1 MDFIFNI
8 TKNLKYFFVIMFLVN
23 IFSYSYAKSNDLTFQ
38 NSITQ
43 AIKNSMEIKA
53 ERYRLAAIK
62 HSLGESYSSKDWS
75 SSLTTILNSSNKQT
89 GSQGSYVQN
98 EVATSTLS
106 LSKNLLDGGEE
117 YEKKRIAKENIKLQ
131 TTKVKVVQQNVLLK
145 SIKSYLDIYSSQ
157 SVLKLR
163 RTSLG
168 RFEEHVD
175 AANLKL
181 AAGTVT
187 PTVVAEAKAKLAKAS
202 YELILAEGNRNN
214 AFSTFESI
222 TKIKKIPFDLVL
234 PKIKFDL
241 PKTKEEIVKI
251 SSLNNPLIIIAQLTK
266 SIAQKNIELKKS
278 DNRASLKLEFQLKDN
293 QSSAVSST
301 TDYHSYGAYIT
312 FSSPLFYNSSS
323 TSTLYRLDKLALASS
338 IDLAE
343 KYREIELSAISSL
356 QSYKTSIAKTVALQS
371 EKKSSYLALNG
382 IKKEAKYGIRTV
394 LDVLDA
400 EVDYLNASANL
411 IKSQTEEIY
420 FLFSI
425 KAVLGDLSIQDINS
439 NYKVDNKIIENNIK
453 FNVLDSKIFN

>member
-8 TKNLKYFFVIMFLVN
+8 TKNLKYFFIIIFLVN

-98 EVATSTLS
+98 EVSTSTLS

-131 TTKVKVVQQNVLLK
+131 TTKVKIVRQNVLLK

-163 RTSLG
+163 KTSLD
-168 RFEEHVD
+168 RFEEHVH

-187 PTVVAEAKAKLAKAS
+187 PTVVAEAKAKLAKAN

-222 TKIKKIPFDLVL
+222 TKIKKIPFDLIL

-293 QSSAVSST
+293 QSTAVSST
-301 TDYHSYGAYIT
+301 TDYHSYGTYLT

-323 TSTLYRLDKLALASS
+323 TSSLYRLDKLALASS

-343 KYREIELSAISSL
+343 KYREVELSAISTL

-371 EKKSSYLALNG
+371 EKKSSFLALNG
-382 IKKEAKYGIRTV
+382 IKKEAKYGITTV

-425 KAVLGDLSIQDINS
+425 KAVLGNLSIQDINS